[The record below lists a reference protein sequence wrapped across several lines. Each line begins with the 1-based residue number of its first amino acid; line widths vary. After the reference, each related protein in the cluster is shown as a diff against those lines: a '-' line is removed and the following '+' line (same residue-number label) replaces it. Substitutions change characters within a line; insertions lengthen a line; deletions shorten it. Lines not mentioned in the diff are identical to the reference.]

1 MFLVVSIPTLIGRKF
16 ITSSSNINSA
26 IFNARQRRQNT
37 STAVAIEN
45 ERLSSKYNCSN
56 CMISMHFKL
65 SAYKRHCKNKALVSE
80 IQIVKTN

>member
-1 MFLVVSIPTLIGRKF
+1 MFLVVSSLTGRKF
-16 ITSSSNINSA
+16 VTSSSNIDSA

-45 ERLSSKYNCSN
+45 ERLSSKYNRAN

-65 SAYKRHCKNKALVSE
+65 SAHKRYCRNKALVFE
-80 IQIVKTN
+80 NQVVKTD